1 MKIKGATCVLLL
13 SLLTEQVKAVMQV
26 QPIITQGDYSFNGPA
41 CPSDEKRASA
51 IQMLRNT
58 VVSYLHGV
66 GPGIHRHCGAGDWV
80 AVVLLNMS
88 IPSQQCPSNWLEY
101 NSNGIRACGRPSSS
115 PYCRGVFFSIPAG
128 KQYSKVCGRAIG
140 YEYGGQEAFVHTNI
154 DSNYVYGLS
163 ITHGLSPRQHIWTY
177 AVGNTEGG
185 HARPSWNCPC
195 ADPDHPSSDTP
206 PSFVGENFYC
216 ESGNPTNMWSRNA
229 FYPNDP
235 LWDGEQCE
243 GTCCSDGKSPPWF
256 NVSLPNPTR
265 DSVEVRICTN
275 EPGSDTKVQ
284 ILEIFVA

>member
-1 MKIKGATCVLLL
+1 MIKGATCVLLL
-13 SLLTEQVKAVMQV
+13 SLSFQQIKAKMHV
-26 QPIITQGDYSFNGPA
+26 QPVITQGESFNGPA
-41 CPSDEKRASA
+41 CPSDEKQAAA
-51 IQMLRNT
+51 IQMLLNT
-58 VVSYLHGV
+58 VHSFEVIQS
-66 GPGIHRHCGAGDWV
+66 HCGVEDWEI
-80 AVVLLNMS
+80 VVLLDMS
-88 IPSQQCPSNWLEY
+88 NLCQQCPSNWSEY

-115 PYCRGVFFSIPAG
+115 PFCQGVFFSIPNG

-140 YEYGGQEAFVHTNI
+140 YEYGGQEAFEHTNI

-185 HARPSWNCPC
+185 HPTPSYNCPC
-195 ADPDHPSSDTP
+195 ADPDNPSSDIP

-216 ESGNPTNMWSRNA
+216 ESGNPTNTWSRDA

-235 LWDGEQCE
+235 LWDGEKCE
-243 GTCCSDGKSPPWF
+243 GTCCSNGKSPPWF
-256 NVSLPNPTR
+256 SVNLPNPTR